1 MDSTQ
6 TLSIDPSS
14 SPTREVYANAVLG
27 TNRKEAWAEM
37 REKSKKV
44 EPVRS
49 VSGSLFVSVCGFI
62 KRKQETRFKANN
74 DMYNVEIMAYPEEN
88 KFVLKEKGLILFPVI
103 LILTG
108 SVISRSKSP
117 FLLRGLCSR
126 FVFCFYYFRSSYSNL
141 VLEKNCVFEI
151 SFVFWLENTSKI

>member
-88 KFVLKEKGLILFPVI
+88 KFVFEGERFNSLPSHIDFDGF
-103 LILTG
+103 
-108 SVISRSKSP
+108 SHFSKQITIPIAWSLQQVRFL
-117 FLLRGLCSR
+117 FLL
-126 FVFCFYYFRSSYSNL
+126 F
-141 VLEKNCVFEI
+141 
-151 SFVFWLENTSKI
+151 SFFIF